1 MVPCVS
7 FGERDLCVE
16 QAVTEHGTTR
26 KVIFVVLAGA

>member
-7 FGERDLCVE
+7 FGERDLCVKQVVAE
-16 QAVTEHGTTR
+16 RGTTR